1 MKNKKLSR
9 RSFIQSVVGAS
20 ISGSALYATLGSLG
34 ASRVL
39 AADADDYKSL
49 VCIFMLGGNDG
60 FNTLVPTSTAEYN
73 EYAAARQ
80 NLALA
85 QADLLPISPL
95 NNDGASYGLHPGM
108 PGIQSLFNNGDIAFS
123 ANVGA
128 LVAPTTR
135 NDYVNS
141 SVALPPN
148 LFSHNSQQ
156 NFWQSVEAFEAQK
169 IGWGGRMADILNT
182 VNPDALLPLNISLS
196 GSNLLQVGSNTTS
209 FNTSSNGAIDYAG
222 FWRDRRR
229 DLVRSIYTENKSHLF
244 ETAFSET
251 LDRSISYSEELSVAL
266 ENTPAPATTFTDSK
280 LSANLKAVAHMIAAR
295 NELKMNRQVFF
306 VGFGGFDTHDTHLNR
321 HAGLLEELDAGLTEF
336 QQEMVAIGCH
346 NSVTT
351 FTASDFGRTLTSN
364 GDGSDHG
371 WGSHHLIMGGA
382 VNGQHIHGEMP
393 PLVIDGPQD
402 TGRGRIIP
410 TLSVDQYG
418 ATLAKWLGVAD
429 NDLDTIFPNLTN
441 FNQRDIGLFS

>member
-1 MKNKKLSR
+1 MKTKHYTR
-9 RSFIQSVVGAS
+9 RNFIKSVIGAGV
-20 ISGSALYATLGSLG
+20 SGSALYATLGSLG

-60 FNTLVPTSTAEYN
+60 FNTLVPTSNTEYN
-73 EYAAARQ
+73 QYADARQ
-80 NLALA
+80 NLALD

-108 PGIQSLFNNGDIAFS
+108 PGIQSLFESGEIAFA

-135 NDYVNS
+135 ADYLNS
-141 SVALPPN
+141 NVILPPN

-169 IGWGGRMADILNT
+169 IGWGGRLADVLND
-182 VNPDALLPLNISLS
+182 VNPGALLPLNISLS
-196 GSNLLQVGSNTTS
+196 GANLLQVGANSSAFNTT
-209 FNTSSNGAIDYAG
+209 SNGAIEYAG

-229 DLVRSIYTENKSHLF
+229 DLVRSLYTQNKPHLF
-244 ETAFSET
+244 ESAFSEV
-251 LDRSISYSEELSVAL
+251 LDKSIDYSEELAVAL
-266 ENTPAPATTFTDSK
+266 ETAPAPSTVFSESR

-295 NELKMNRQVFF
+295 NELSMKRQVFF
-306 VGFGGFDTHDTHLNR
+306 VGFGGFDTHDTHLDR
-321 HAGLLEELDAGLTEF
+321 HASLLEELDSGLTEF
-336 QQEMVAIGCH
+336 QQEMLAIGCQD
-346 NSVTT
+346 SVTT

-371 WGSHHLIMGGA
+371 WGSHHIVMGGA
-382 VNGQHIHGEMP
+382 VNGQQIHGEMP

-410 TLSVDQYG
+410 TTSVDQYG
-418 ATLAKWLGVAD
+418 ATLAKWFGVSD
-429 NDLDTIFPNLTN
+429 NDLDSIFPNLSN
-441 FNQRDIGLFS
+441 FNDRDIGLFS

>member
-1 MKNKKLSR
+1 MKNTKLNR
-9 RSFIQSVVGAS
+9 RNFIQSLVGAG

-60 FNTLVPTSTAEYN
+60 FNTLVPSSTAEYN
-73 EYAAARQ
+73 EYADARQ
-80 NLALA
+80 NLALD

-108 PGIQSLFNNGDIAFS
+108 PGIQAMFDNGDIAFA

-135 NDYVNS
+135 ADYVNS
-141 SVALPPN
+141 SVTLPPN

-169 IGWGGRMADILNT
+169 IGWGGRMADILND
-182 VNPDALLPLNISLS
+182 VNPNALLPLNISLS
-196 GSNLLQVGSNTTS
+196 GSNLLQVGTNTTA
-209 FNTSSNGAIDYAG
+209 FNTSNSGAIEYAG
-222 FWRDRRR
+222 FWRERRR
-229 DLVRSIYTENKSHLF
+229 DLIRSIYMENKSHLF
-244 ETAFSET
+244 ESAFSET
-251 LDRSISYSEELSVAL
+251 LNKSIDYSEELSVAL
-266 ENTPAPATTFTDSK
+266 ENTPAPTTMFTESK
-280 LSANLKAVAHMIAAR
+280 LSTNLKAVAHMIAAR
-295 NELKMNRQVFF
+295 NELNMNRQVFF
-306 VGFGGFDTHDTHLNR
+306 VGFGGFDTHDTHLDR
-321 HAGLLEELDAGLTEF
+321 HASLLEELDAGLSEF
-336 QQEMVAIGCH
+336 QQEMVAIGCQ

-382 VNGQHIHGEMP
+382 VNGQQIHGEMP

-410 TLSVDQYG
+410 TTSVDQYG
-418 ATLAKWLGVAD
+418 ATLAKWFGVAN
-429 NDLDTIFPNLTN
+429 NDLDSIFPNLSN
-441 FNQRDIGLFS
+441 FNERDIGLFS